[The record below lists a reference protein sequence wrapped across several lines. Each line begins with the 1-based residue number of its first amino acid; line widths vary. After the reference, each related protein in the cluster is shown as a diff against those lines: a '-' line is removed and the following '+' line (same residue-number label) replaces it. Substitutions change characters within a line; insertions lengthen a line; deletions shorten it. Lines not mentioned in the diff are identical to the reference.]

1 MNLNRSERLAN
12 QAIKN
17 LRAKKLSSGLTFMIN
32 SDKLPPDQC
41 YIEHPEGYI
50 SLVVL
55 SRKINEF
62 KVIEKYS
69 EEESDQIRKKFRLA

>member
-17 LRAKKLSSGLTFMIN
+17 LREKKLSDGLTFMIN
-32 SDKLPPDQC
+32 SDNLPPNQC

-55 SRKINEF
+55 SSKINDF

-69 EEESDQIRKKFRLA
+69 VEKSDQIRKKFKIA

>member
-1 MNLNRSERLAN
+1 
-12 QAIKN
+12 
-17 LRAKKLSSGLTFMIN
+17 MIN

-55 SRKINEF
+55 SRKINDF

-69 EEESDQIRKKFRLA
+69 DEESDLIRKKFRLA